1 MTVSGFKKSVS
12 QPPYSVEMTYLPSEK
27 APAPASPSMMAQDG
41 HLTHLSTFLATM
53 GQVRFSMLWPFSM
66 IHTERAGSRS
76 VRRQAVISP
85 PMPPPMMAMS

>member
-1 MTVSGFKKSVS
+1 
-12 QPPYSVEMTYLPSEK
+12 
-27 APAPASPSMMAQDG
+27 MMAQDG
-41 HLTHLSTFLATM
+41 HLMHLSTFLATM

-66 IHTERAGSRS
+66 MHTERAGSRS